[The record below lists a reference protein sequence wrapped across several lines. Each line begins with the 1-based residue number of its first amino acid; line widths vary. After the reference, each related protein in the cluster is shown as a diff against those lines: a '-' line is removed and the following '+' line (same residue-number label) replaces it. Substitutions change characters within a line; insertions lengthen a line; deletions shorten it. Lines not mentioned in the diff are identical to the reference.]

1 MPYESG
7 LAALSDPTRQTIL
20 ARIIAQPLSV
30 NEIAQDLPI
39 SRPAVS
45 QHLRVLREADLV
57 REEREGTKRIYHA
70 QSQALGELR
79 AYVDAMWR
87 ASLGAFAEAAA
98 AEGGTGGSDE

>member
-1 MPYESG
+1 MPYEAT

-20 ARIIAQPLSV
+20 ARIIATPLSV
-30 NEIAQDLPI
+30 NEIAHDLPI

-57 REEREGTKRIYHA
+57 REERDGTRRIYHA

-87 ASLGAFAEAAA
+87 ATLGAFAEAAA
-98 AEGGTGGSDE
+98 QEGAEEGGDQ